1 MDEKIYNQKYFS
13 FKKSSPTKEWCRK
26 VQRSNF
32 AKEMANYEVQGNKTI
47 IENPK
52 YLGHKIQNSYLWQSG
67 RGSNKREGYCDIIHI
82 MLLCSSSLDENGWL
96 EEISFFFSIE
106 VDRMR
111 IAYITPS

>member
-1 MDEKIYNQKYFS
+1 M
-13 FKKSSPTKEWCRK
+13 KSKATKQLLK
-26 VQRSNF
+26 
-32 AKEMANYEVQGNKTI
+32 
-47 IENPK
+47 NPK

-106 VDRMR
+106 VDRVR